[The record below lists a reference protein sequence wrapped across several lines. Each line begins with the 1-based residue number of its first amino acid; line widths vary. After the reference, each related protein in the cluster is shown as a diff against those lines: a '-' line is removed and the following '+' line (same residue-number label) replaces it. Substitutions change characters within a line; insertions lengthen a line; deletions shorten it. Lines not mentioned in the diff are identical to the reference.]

1 MLVTEAMRE
10 TWKPIMESDVSKEHS
25 LTKSDITVRLL
36 ENQKK
41 WCEQY
46 LGEAAVPSN
55 ATGAA
60 IANWTPVL
68 IKMAKRVTPN
78 LMAFDFFGVQPMTG
92 PDGQVFAMRAR
103 YNSQTGNEALFN
115 APNTGFSGAGTEAG
129 DISGFPL
136 NFISTGVPA
145 ADPVTGTGMDT
156 ASAERLGATGGTS
169 WGKMAVSIE
178 KSSVT
183 AKSRGLYA
191 DYSHELRQDMMA
203 IHGEDVDTILAEIL
217 SNEIQAEMNM
227 EFIRTMNTAA
237 KLGGADGLVATQG
250 KLDVQADTD
259 GRWAV
264 EKWKGLMF
272 ILEAEANA
280 IARRTRRG
288 KANVLLCSPN
298 VASAL
303 QMAGML
309 DYTPAIN
316 ANIGLNVDVTGQTFA
331 GVLANGM
338 KVYIDPYATLNYLT
352 MGYKGTN
359 QLDAG
364 IFYCPYTP
372 LEMYRAQG
380 EDTFQPRMAFKTRYG
395 IIANPFDYQNAAG
408 VVQTGKGLGQGENS
422 FYSKFAVLSL
432 L

>member
-1 MLVTEAMRE
+1 MLVTEQMRE
-10 TWKPIMESDVSKEHS
+10 TWKEVMEGEEKAVAPLSKA
-25 LTKSDITVRLL
+25 DITVRLL
-36 ENQKK
+36 ENQKD
-41 WCEQY
+41 WCVKN
-46 LGEAAVPSN
+46 LGEAAVPGN

-103 YNSQTGNEALFN
+103 YNNQTGAEALLN
-115 APNTGFSGAGTEAG
+115 APNTGFSGTGTEAG
-129 DISGFPL
+129 EIGGFPA
-136 NFISTGVPA
+136 NFLSAGTPA
-145 ADPVTGTGMDT
+145 ADPVTGVGMDT
-156 ASAERLGATGGTS
+156 SAAERLGATGGTA

-178 KSSVT
+178 KTSVT

-203 IHGEDVDTILAEIL
+203 IHGEDVDSILAEIL

-237 KLGGADGLVATQG
+237 KLGGADGLVATAG
-250 KLDVQADTD
+250 KIDVQSDTD

-338 KVYIDPYATLNYLT
+338 KVYIDPYSTINYLT
-352 MGYKGTN
+352 LGYKGSN

-395 IIANPFDYQNAAG
+395 VTANPFDRQNAAG
-408 VVQTGKGLGQGENS
+408 VAQAGAGLGQGENS
-422 FYSKFAVLSL
+422 FYSKFWITGLI
-432 L
+432 